1 VIAIDRRAAPVS
13 SQRGQESAIRL
24 VCRHCAVGQVFV
36 DAEPGPELDARQ
48 CPCCRSY
55 IFCQN
60 GIWRALRS
68 GREAYFGR
76 FITDYEFIRAAEGRG
91 SEGSDFYLEL
101 PYRDLS
107 GNNAGQWAIRAR
119 TFCYIEHRILQPL
132 ATRVG
137 RKLRILD
144 LGAGNGWMSYRLALA
159 GHVPVAVDL
168 LTNDQDG
175 LGAAAHFRKGLSSLF
190 VRVQA
195 ELDDLPFAEDV
206 FDVVIFNASFH
217 YSEHYET
224 TFAEALR
231 CTRPGGL
238 IIIADTP
245 WYSRDESGRKMLC
258 ERRAHFTARYGFAS
272 DAIASREYLTDRDL
286 RFLHSRFAIE
296 WRFYSPFYGI
306 RWLLR
311 PLLAKLRRRR
321 TPSQFRIYVA
331 EVSG

>member
-1 VIAIDRRAAPVS
+1 MIAIDKKAAPVS
-13 SQRGQESAIRL
+13 SQPVQESAIQL
-24 VCRHCAVGQVFV
+24 LCPHCALGRVSV
-36 DAEPGPELDARQ
+36 DAKPEPELDRRQ

-60 GIWRALRS
+60 GIWRALRA
-68 GREAYFGR
+68 GRAAYFDR

-91 SEGSDFYLEL
+91 SDGSDFYLAL

-107 GNNAGQWAIRAR
+107 GNNPTQWKIRAR
-119 TFCYIEHRILQPL
+119 TFRYIEQRILRPL
-132 ATRVG
+132 TTRIG
-137 RKLRILD
+137 RNLRILD

-159 GHVPVAVDL
+159 GHIPVAVDL

-175 LGAAAHFRKGLSSLF
+175 LGAAAHFRRHLPSLF
-190 VRVQA
+190 LRVQA
-195 ELDDLPFAEDV
+195 ELNHLPFAEGV

-217 YSEHYET
+217 YSENYET

-238 IIIADTP
+238 IVIADTP
-245 WYSRDESGRKMLC
+245 WYLRDESGRKMLC

-286 RFLHSRFAIE
+286 RFLHDRFAIE
-296 WRFYSPFYGI
+296 WRFHSPFYGI

-311 PLLAKLRRRR
+311 PLFAKLHRRR
-321 TPSQFRIYVA
+321 TPSQFRIYSVEA
-331 EVSG
+331 GG